1 MVQVNVTLTETIKKL
16 LDEKKYSTLRDI
28 LTTMMPFDIAAVF
41 RELQDEKTP
50 ILFRILPKELAAE
63 TFVEMDEE
71 TQEFLIH
78 GFSDSELKEIVD
90 ELFVD
95 DAVDL
100 IEEMPANVV
109 KRILRQADKQTRR
122 EINELLKYP
131 EDSAGSIMTTEFI
144 SLRPDMTAEMAIKRI
159 RRTGVDKETIY
170 TCYVND
176 DNNKLIG
183 ITTVKDLLLAEDD
196 RPVRELMEE
205 NVISVHTL
213 ADQEEV
219 ATLFSNYDFLAL
231 PVVDNEQRI
240 VGIVT
245 IDDAIDVIREEATED
260 IEKMAAVLPSDKP
273 YMRTSVWGIYKKR
286 VPWLLVLM
294 LSATFTSTIISSFD
308 GMLASVIILSSFI
321 PMITG
326 SGGNAGSQASVSVIR
341 ALSLGEI
348 EFKSMFK
355 VLWKELR
362 VALLCGVTLAA
373 ANFIKLLL
381 FDLRGHENGVLIAL
395 VVSLTLVGTIVMAKI
410 VGSSLPLLSSKIGL
424 DPAVMANPLISTVC
438 DSLSLLIYCGVAS
451 LMLVLSGPFRRIAFS
466 AAGYGRVYR
475 PFFCFPIKRPQIKN
489 LQKNFR

>member
-395 VVSLTLVGTIVMAKI
+395 VVSLTLVGTIVMAKV

-438 DSLSLLIYCGVAS
+438 DSLSLLIYFGVAS
-451 LMLVLSGPFRRIAFS
+451 LMLEL
-466 AAGYGRVYR
+466 
-475 PFFCFPIKRPQIKN
+475 
-489 LQKNFR
+489 

>member
-1 MVQVNVTLTETIKKL
+1 MVQVNVTLTETIRVL
-16 LDEKKYSTLRDI
+16 LEEKKYSTLRDI
-28 LTTMMPFDIAAVF
+28 LTTMKPYDIAAVF
-41 RELQDEKTP
+41 EELQDEKLP

-63 TFVEMDEE
+63 TFVEMDDE
-71 TQEFLIH
+71 TQQFLIH
-78 GFSDSELKEIVD
+78 GFSDSELKEVVD

-109 KRILRQADKQTRR
+109 KRILRQADKETRR
-122 EINELLKYP
+122 QINELLKYP

-176 DNNKLIG
+176 DNNRLIG

-196 RPVRELMEE
+196 DLVRDMMEE

-219 ATLFSNYDFLAL
+219 AQMFSNYNFLAL
-231 PVVDNEQRI
+231 PVVDNEMRI

-245 IDDAIDVIREEATED
+245 IDDAIDVIQEETTED

-286 VPWLLVLM
+286 VPWLLILM

-308 GMLASVIILSSFI
+308 SMLASVIILSSFI

-348 EFKSMFK
+348 EFKSMFV

-362 VALLCGVTLAA
+362 VAVLCGLTLAA
-373 ANFIKLLL
+373 ANFIKLML
-381 FDLRGHENGVLIAL
+381 FDLRGHDNAFVIAL
-395 VVSLTLVGTIVMAKI
+395 VVSLTLVGTIIMAKI

-438 DSLSLLIYCGVAS
+438 DSLSLLIYFGVAS
-451 LMLVLSGPFRRIAFS
+451 MLLNLS
-466 AAGYGRVYR
+466 
-475 PFFCFPIKRPQIKN
+475 
-489 LQKNFR
+489 

>member
-1 MVQVNVTLTETIKKL
+1 MVQLNVTLTETIKVL
-16 LDEKKYSTLRDI
+16 LDEKKYGTLRDI
-28 LTTMMPFDIAAVF
+28 LVTMKPYDIAAVF
-41 RELQDEKTP
+41 EELQDEKTP

-63 TFVEMDEE
+63 TFVEMDDE

-78 GFSDSELKEIVD
+78 GFSDNELKEVVD
-90 ELFVD
+90 ELFLD

-109 KRILRQADKQTRR
+109 KRILRQADKDMRKQ
-122 EINELLKYP
+122 INELLKYP

-144 SLRPDMTAEMAIKRI
+144 VLRPEMTAEMAIKRI

-170 TCYVND
+170 TCYVCD

-183 ITTVKDLLLAEDD
+183 ISTVKDLLLAEDED
-196 RPVRELMEE
+196 VVRDMMEE

-213 ADQEEV
+213 DDQEQV
-219 ATLFSNYDFLAL
+219 AQMFSNYNFLAL
-231 PVVDNEQRI
+231 PVVDNEKRL

-245 IDDAIDVIREEATED
+245 IDDAIDVIQEEATED

-273 YMRTSVWGIYKKR
+273 YMRTGVFGLYRKR
-286 VPWLLVLM
+286 VPWLLILM

-308 GMLASVIILSSFI
+308 GILAQIIILASFI

-348 EFKSMFK
+348 EFKNMFG
-355 VLWKELR
+355 VIWKEIR
-362 VALLCGVTLAA
+362 VAVLCGLTLAV
-373 ANFIKLLL
+373 ANFFKLLF
-381 FDLRGHENGVLIAL
+381 FDLRSYTGTGDPVQIAL
-395 VVSLTLVGTIVMAKI
+395 VVSATLVGTIIMAKI
-410 VGSSLPLLSSKIGL
+410 VGSGLPLLASKVGF

-438 DSLSLLIYCGVAS
+438 DSLSLLIYFAVAK
-451 LMLVLSGPFRRIAFS
+451 VLLP
-466 AAGYGRVYR
+466 
-475 PFFCFPIKRPQIKN
+475 
-489 LQKNFR
+489 L

>member
-1 MVQVNVTLTETIKKL
+1 MEQVNVTLTETIKVL
-16 LDEKKYSTLRDI
+16 LDDKKFSTLRDI
-28 LTTMMPFDIAAVF
+28 LITMKPFDIAAVF
-41 RELQDEKTP
+41 ENLQDEKMP

-63 TFVEMDEE
+63 TFVEMDDE

-78 GFSDSELKEIVD
+78 GFSDSELKEVVD

-109 KRILRQADKQTRR
+109 KRILRQADKDMRKQ
-122 EINELLKYP
+122 INELLKYP

-144 SLRPDMTAEMAIKRI
+144 VLRPDMTAEMAIKRI

-170 TCYVND
+170 TCYVTD
-176 DNNKLIG
+176 ANNKLIG

-196 RPVRELMEE
+196 ELVKSIMEE
-205 NVISVHTL
+205 NVISVTTL
-213 ADQEEV
+213 ADQEQV
-219 ATLFSNYDFLAL
+219 AQMFSNYNFLAL
-231 PVVDNEQRI
+231 PVVDNENRL

-245 IDDAIDVIREEATED
+245 IDDAIDVIQEEATED

-273 YMRTSVWGIYKKR
+273 YMKTSVFGLYKKR
-286 VPWLLVLM
+286 APWLLILM
-294 LSATFTSTIISSFD
+294 LSATFTSAIISSFEAV
-308 GMLASVIILSSFI
+308 LANVLILSSFI

-348 EFKSMFK
+348 HFRSIFL
-355 VLWKELR
+355 VLWKEFR
-362 VALLCGVTLAA
+362 VSILCGITLAA

-381 FDLRGHENGVLIAL
+381 FDLNGQENAFMIAL
-395 VVSLTLVGTIVMAKI
+395 VISLTLVGTIIMAKL
-410 VGSSLPLLSSKIGL
+410 VGSSLPLLASKVGF

-438 DSLSLLIYCGVAS
+438 DSLSLLIYFGVAK
-451 LMLVLSGPFRRIAFS
+451 LI
-466 AAGYGRVYR
+466 
-475 PFFCFPIKRPQIKN
+475 
-489 LQKNFR
+489 LQL

>member
-1 MVQVNVTLTETIKKL
+1 MMVQVNVTLTQTIKKL
-16 LDEKKYSTLRDI
+16 LDEKKFATLRDI
-28 LTTMMPFDIAAVF
+28 LITMMPYDIAAVF
-41 RELQDEKTP
+41 EELQDEKMP
-50 ILFRILPKELAAE
+50 ILFRLLPKELAAE
-63 TFVEMDEE
+63 TFVEMDED

-78 GFSDSELKEIVD
+78 GFSDSELKEVVD
-90 ELFVD
+90 ELFLD

-109 KRILRQADKQTRR
+109 KRILRTADKDMRKQ
-122 EINELLKYP
+122 INELLKYP

-176 DNNKLIG
+176 ENNKLIG
-183 ITTVKDLLLAEDD
+183 ITTVKDLLLANDD
-196 RPVRELMEE
+196 DAVRDLMEE
-205 NVISVHTL
+205 HVISVHTL
-213 ADQEEV
+213 DDQEEV
-219 ATLFSNYDFLAL
+219 AQMFSNYDFLAL

-245 IDDAIDVIREEATED
+245 IDDAIDVIQEEATED

-273 YMRTSVWGIYKKR
+273 YMRTGVFGIYRKR

-308 GMLASVIILSSFI
+308 SVLAQIIILSSFI

-355 VLWKELR
+355 VLWKEIR
-362 VALLCGVTLAA
+362 VAVLCGVTLAA
-373 ANFIKLLL
+373 ANFFKLMF
-381 FDLRGHENGVLIAL
+381 FDLRNYDGKGEPVLIAL
-395 VVSLTLVGTIVMAKI
+395 VVSLTIFGTIVMAKI
-410 VGSSLPLLSSKIGL
+410 VGSSLPLLASKIGF

-438 DSLSLLIYCGVAS
+438 DSLSLLIYFAVATS
-451 LMLVLSGPFRRIAFS
+451 VL
-466 AAGYGRVYR
+466 
-475 PFFCFPIKRPQIKN
+475 PQI
-489 LQKNFR
+489 

>member
-1 MVQVNVTLTETIKKL
+1 MIQVNVTITETIKKL
-16 LDEKKYSTLRDI
+16 LEEKKFNTLRDI
-28 LTTMMPFDIAAVF
+28 LVTMKPYDIAAVF
-41 RELQDEKTP
+41 EELQDEKTP

-63 TFVEMDEE
+63 TFVEMDED

-78 GFSDSELKEIVD
+78 GFSDSELKEIVN

-95 DAVDL
+95 DAVDI

-109 KRILRQADKQTRR
+109 KRILRQADKDMRR

-144 SLRPDMTAEMAIKRI
+144 VLRPDMTAEMAIKRI

-170 TCYVND
+170 TCYVTD
-176 DNNKLIG
+176 ENNRLIG

-196 RPVRELMEE
+196 DPVKDMMEE

-213 ADQEEV
+213 DDQEQV
-219 ATLFSNYDFLAL
+219 AQLFSNYDFLAL
-231 PVVDNEQRI
+231 PVVDNEQRL

-260 IEKMAAVLPSDKP
+260 FEKMAAVLPSDKP
-273 YMRTSVWGIYKKR
+273 YMKTSVWGIYKKR
-286 VPWLLVLM
+286 VPWLLILM

-348 EFKSMFK
+348 EFKSMFV

-362 VALLCGVTLAA
+362 VAFFCGLTLAV
-373 ANFIKLLL
+373 ANFIKLMI
-381 FDLRGHENGVLIAL
+381 FDLRGHDNALFIAL
-395 VVSLTLVGTIVMAKI
+395 VVSLTLVGTIIMAKL
-410 VGSSLPLLSSKIGL
+410 VGASLPLLSSKIGL
-424 DPAVMANPLISTVC
+424 DPAVMANPLITTVC
-438 DSLSLLIYCGVAS
+438 DSLSLLIYFGIAS
-451 LMLVLSGPFRRIAFS
+451 MVL
-466 AAGYGRVYR
+466 
-475 PFFCFPIKRPQIKN
+475 Q
-489 LQKNFR
+489 L

>member
-1 MVQVNVTLTETIKKL
+1 MIQVNVTLLE
-16 LDEKKYSTLRDI
+16 EKKYSTLRDI
-28 LTTMMPFDIAAVF
+28 LTTMKPFDIAAVF
-41 RELQDEKTP
+41 EELQDEKTP

-63 TFVEMDEE
+63 TFVEMDED

-78 GFSDSELKEIVD
+78 GFSDNELKEVVD

-109 KRILRQADKQTRR
+109 KRILRQADKETRR
-122 EINELLKYP
+122 QINELLKYP

-176 DNNKLIG
+176 DYNRLIG
-183 ITTVKDLLLAEDD
+183 ITTVKDLLLADD
-196 RPVRELMEE
+196 DDLVKDMMEE

-213 ADQEEV
+213 DDQEMV
-219 ATLFSNYDFLAL
+219 ARIFSDYDFLAL

-294 LSATFTSTIISSFD
+294 LSATFTSTIISAFD

-362 VALLCGVTLAA
+362 VAALCGLTLAA
-373 ANFIKLLL
+373 ANFVKLMV
-381 FDLRGHENGVLIAL
+381 FDLRGNENAVVIAL
-395 VVSLTLVGTIVMAKI
+395 VVSLTLVGTIIMAKI

-438 DSLSLLIYCGVAS
+438 DSLSL
-451 LMLVLSGPFRRIAFS
+451 
-466 AAGYGRVYR
+466 
-475 PFFCFPIKRPQIKN
+475 K
-489 LQKNFR
+489 

>member
-1 MVQVNVTLTETIKKL
+1 MIQVNVTLTETIKVL

-28 LTTMMPFDIAAVF
+28 LTTMKPFDIAAVF
-41 RELQDEKTP
+41 EELQDEKTP

-63 TFVEMDEE
+63 TFVEMDED

-78 GFSDSELKEIVD
+78 GFSDNELKEVVD

-109 KRILRQADKQTRR
+109 KRILRQADKETRR
-122 EINELLKYP
+122 QINELLKYP

-176 DNNKLIG
+176 DYNRLIG

-196 RPVRELMEE
+196 DLVKDMMEE

-213 ADQEEV
+213 DDQEEV
-219 ATLFSNYDFLAL
+219 ARIFSDYDFLAL

-294 LSATFTSTIISSFD
+294 LSATFTSTIISAFD

-321 PMITG
+321 PMMTG

-362 VALLCGVTLAA
+362 VAALCGLTLAA
-373 ANFIKLLL
+373 ANFVKLMV
-381 FDLRGHENGVLIAL
+381 FDLRGNENAVVIAL
-395 VVSLTLVGTIVMAKI
+395 VVSLTLVGTIIMAKI

-438 DSLSLLIYCGVAS
+438 DSLSLLIYFGVAS
-451 LMLVLSGPFRRIAFS
+451 TLLEL
-466 AAGYGRVYR
+466 
-475 PFFCFPIKRPQIKN
+475 
-489 LQKNFR
+489 

>member
-1 MVQVNVTLTETIKKL
+1 MIQVNVTLTETIKVL

-28 LTTMMPFDIAAVF
+28 LTTMKPFDIAAVF
-41 RELQDEKTP
+41 EELQDEKTP

-63 TFVEMDEE
+63 TFVEMDED

-78 GFSDSELKEIVD
+78 GFSDNELKEVVD

-109 KRILRQADKQTRR
+109 KRILRQADKETRR
-122 EINELLKYP
+122 QINELLKYP

-176 DNNKLIG
+176 DYNRLIG

-196 RPVRELMEE
+196 DLVKDMMEE

-213 ADQEEV
+213 DDQEEV
-219 ATLFSNYDFLAL
+219 ARIFSDYDFLAL

-294 LSATFTSTIISSFD
+294 LSATFTSTIISAFD

-348 EFKSMFK
+348 EFKSMFV

-362 VALLCGVTLAA
+362 VAFFCGLTLAV
-373 ANFIKLLL
+373 ANFVKLMI
-381 FDLRGHENGVLIAL
+381 FDLRGHDNALFIAL
-395 VVSLTLVGTIVMAKI
+395 VVSLTLVGTIIMAKL
-410 VGSSLPLLSSKIGL
+410 VGASLPLLSSKIGL
-424 DPAVMANPLISTVC
+424 DPAVMANPLITTVC
-438 DSLSLLIYCGVAS
+438 DSLSLLIYFGVAS
-451 LMLVLSGPFRRIAFS
+451 MVL
-466 AAGYGRVYR
+466 
-475 PFFCFPIKRPQIKN
+475 Q
-489 LQKNFR
+489 L

>member
-1 MVQVNVTLTETIKKL
+1 MMEQVKVTLTETIKVL
-16 LDEKKYSTLRDI
+16 LEEKKFSTLRDI
-28 LTTMMPFDIAAVF
+28 LTTMKPYDIAAVF
-41 RELQDEKTP
+41 EELQDEKTP

-63 TFVEMDEE
+63 TFVEMDDE

-90 ELFVD
+90 EPFVD

-109 KRILRQADKQTRR
+109 KRILRQADKDMRKQ
-122 EINELLKYP
+122 INELLKYP

-196 RPVRELMEE
+196 APVKDLMEE

-213 ADQEEV
+213 DDQEEV
-219 ATLFSNYDFLAL
+219 AQMFSNYNFLAL
-231 PVVDNEQRI
+231 PVVDKEGRI

-245 IDDAIDVIREEATED
+245 IDDAIDVIQEEATED

-273 YMRTSVWGIYKKR
+273 YMKTSVWGIYKKR

-294 LSATFTSTIISSFD
+294 LSATFTSTIISSFE
-308 GMLASVIILSSFI
+308 GILASVIILSSFI

-348 EFKSMFK
+348 EFKSMFT

-362 VALLCGVTLAA
+362 VSFFCGLTLAV
-373 ANFIKLLL
+373 ANFVKLMI
-381 FDLRGHENGVLIAL
+381 FDLRGVENSLFIAL
-395 VVSLTLVGTIVMAKI
+395 VVSLTILGTIMMSKI
-410 VGSSLPLLSSKIGL
+410 VGSSLPLIASKIGF

-438 DSLSLLIYCGVAS
+438 DSLSLLIYFGVAKA
-451 LMLVLSGPFRRIAFS
+451 VLR
-466 AAGYGRVYR
+466 
-475 PFFCFPIKRPQIKN
+475 
-489 LQKNFR
+489 L

>member
-1 MVQVNVTLTETIKKL
+1 MEQVNVTLTETIKVL
-16 LDEKKYSTLRDI
+16 LDDKKFSTLRDI
-28 LTTMMPFDIAAVF
+28 LITMKPFDIAAVF
-41 RELQDEKTP
+41 ENLQDEKMP

-63 TFVEMDEE
+63 TFVEMDDE

-78 GFSDSELKEIVD
+78 GFSDSELKEVVD

-109 KRILRQADKQTRR
+109 KRILRQADKDMRKQ
-122 EINELLKYP
+122 INELLKYP

-144 SLRPDMTAEMAIKRI
+144 VLRPDMTAEMAIKRI

-170 TCYVND
+170 TCYVTD
-176 DNNKLIG
+176 ANNKLIG

-196 RPVRELMEE
+196 EFVKSIMEE
-205 NVISVHTL
+205 NVISVTTL
-213 ADQEEV
+213 ADQEQV
-219 ATLFSNYDFLAL
+219 AQMFSNYNFLAL
-231 PVVDNEQRI
+231 PVVDNENRL

-245 IDDAIDVIREEATED
+245 IDDAIDVIQEEATED

-273 YMRTSVWGIYKKR
+273 YMKTSVFGLYKKR
-286 VPWLLVLM
+286 APWLLILM
-294 LSATFTSTIISSFD
+294 LSATFTSAIISSFEAV
-308 GMLASVIILSSFI
+308 LANVLILSSFI

-348 EFKSMFK
+348 HFRSIFL
-355 VLWKELR
+355 VLWKEFR
-362 VALLCGVTLAA
+362 VSILCGITLAA

-381 FDLRGHENGVLIAL
+381 FDLNGQENAFMIAL
-395 VVSLTLVGTIVMAKI
+395 VISLTLVGTIIMAKL
-410 VGSSLPLLSSKIGL
+410 VGSSLPLLASKVGF

-438 DSLSLLIYCGVAS
+438 DSLSLLIYFGVAK
-451 LMLVLSGPFRRIAFS
+451 LILHL
-466 AAGYGRVYR
+466 
-475 PFFCFPIKRPQIKN
+475 
-489 LQKNFR
+489 

>member
-1 MVQVNVTLTETIKKL
+1 MVQVNVTLTQTIKKL
-16 LDEKKYSTLRDI
+16 LDEKKYATLRDI
-28 LTTMMPFDIAAVF
+28 LSTMMPYDIAAVF
-41 RELQDEKTP
+41 EELQDEKLP

-78 GFSDSELKEIVD
+78 GFSDSELKEVVD

-109 KRILRQADKQTRR
+109 KRILRTADK
-122 EINELLKYP
+122 
-131 EDSAGSIMTTEFI
+131 FI
-144 SLRPDMTAEMAIKRI
+144 LLRPDMTAEMAIKRI

-176 DNNKLIG
+176 ENNHLIG
-183 ITTVKDLLLAEDD
+183 ITTVKDLLLANDD
-196 RPVRELMEE
+196 DVVKDMMEE

-213 ADQEEV
+213 DDQEQV
-219 ATLFSNYDFLAL
+219 AQMFSNYDFLAL

-245 IDDAIDVIREEATED
+245 IDDAIDVIQEEATED

-273 YMRTSVWGIYKKR
+273 YMKTGVFGIYRKR
-286 VPWLLVLM
+286 VPWLLILM
-294 LSATFTSTIISSFD
+294 LSATFTSMIITSFE
-308 GMLASVIILSSFI
+308 GVLAQIIILSSFI

-348 EFKSMFK
+348 EFKSIFK

-362 VALLCGVTLAA
+362 VSILCGLTLGA
-373 ANFIKLLL
+373 ANFLKLLL
-381 FDLRGHENGVLIAL
+381 FDLRNYGNAPGEAGDKVLIAL
-395 VVSLTLVGTIVMAKI
+395 VVSLTLVGTIVMAKL
-410 VGSSLPLLSSKIGL
+410 VGSGLPLLAKKVGF
-424 DPAVMANPLISTVC
+424 DPAVMANPLITTVC
-438 DSLSLLIYCGVAS
+438 DSLSLLIYFAVATS
-451 LMLVLSGPFRRIAFS
+451 VLPEI
-466 AAGYGRVYR
+466 
-475 PFFCFPIKRPQIKN
+475 
-489 LQKNFR
+489 